1 MAPSATATDVRTA
14 QVVIAGDD
22 VYEDLFTASVK
33 LQDLLTAAGFVARVR
48 MGTALFAHPVD
59 ADLIVLYRASGAFT
73 AAEQRGLMDAVA
85 SGAGLLAIHSTAFF
99 AQDSGLLALFGAR
112 YVDHGPVP
120 HESRFAV
127 ELSAHPVTS
136 GVDPFEL
143 THEHYRVETAAGAD
157 VVAWRHAPYG
167 TEPLVTAHRY
177 GAGRVCF
184 VQFGHDLR
192 VWDEPG
198 VRSIVGNA
206 ARWLSQEHPSVPL
219 SASTENED

>member
-1 MAPSATATDVRTA
+1 MAPSATATELRTA

-22 VYEDLFTASVK
+22 VYEDLFTASVE
-33 LQDLLTAAGFVARVR
+33 LQDLLSAAGFVTRVR

-85 SGAGLLAIHSTAFF
+85 AGAGLLAIHSTAFF
-99 AQDSGLLALFGAR
+99 EQDSELLALFGAR

-120 HESRFAV
+120 HESRFPVVLA
-127 ELSAHPVTS
+127 AHPVTA
-136 GVDPFEL
+136 GVEPFEL
-143 THEHYRVETAAGAD
+143 THEHYRVETASGVE
-157 VVAWRHAPYG
+157 VVAWRNAAYG
-167 TEPLVTAHRY
+167 AEPLVTGHRY

-192 VWDEPG
+192 VWDEQG
-198 VRSIVGNA
+198 VRSIVRNA
-206 ARWLSQEHPSVPL
+206 ARWLGPARPSVPL
-219 SASTENED
+219 SASNENED